1 LSYLASLVTIAAIRT
16 PLPAPPR
23 PAVRHLG
30 REIREGLSTAWSN
43 RFLRTTT
50 LLTTGSDFVINGM
63 FLILILIV
71 IATEHGSS
79 PTQVGVMLAL
89 GGAGGMLGAF
99 AEPTLARRVRSLRL
113 IVAGVAA
120 VVLLGGQR

>member
-1 LSYLASLVTIAAIRT
+1 MSYLASLVTIAAIRT

-63 FLILILIV
+63 FLILIV